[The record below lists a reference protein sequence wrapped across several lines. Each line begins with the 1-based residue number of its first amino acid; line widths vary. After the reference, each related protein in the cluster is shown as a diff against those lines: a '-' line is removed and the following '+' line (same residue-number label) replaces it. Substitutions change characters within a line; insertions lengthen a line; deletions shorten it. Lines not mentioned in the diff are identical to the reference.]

1 MTLVKY
7 SPNRGVARNFFDD
20 TLVRDFFGGLNS
32 PRYNGVSGHRFNV
45 NKTEDGFQIT
55 AALPGVKREEL
66 TLEVTEGVL
75 AISYKHAEGEENANR
90 FVSEF
95 TQRYQLGD
103 SIDQDS
109 IEAGLADGVLTVKLK
124 RLPEPEAAKPRA
136 IEIK

>member
-20 TLVRDFFGGLNS
+20 TLVRDFFGGFNPPSHLNGHS
-32 PRYNGVSGHRFNV
+32 GQRFIVS
-45 NKTEDGFQIT
+45 KTDDGFQIT

-66 TLEVTEGVL
+66 KVEVVENELV
-75 AISYKHAEGEENANR
+75 ISHKHAEGENGNR

-95 TQRYQLGD
+95 TQRYQLGE
-103 SIDQDS
+103 SIDKDN
-109 IEAGLADGVLTVKLK
+109 IEAALSQGVLTVTLK
-124 RLPEPEAAKPRA
+124 KMPEPETPKPRA